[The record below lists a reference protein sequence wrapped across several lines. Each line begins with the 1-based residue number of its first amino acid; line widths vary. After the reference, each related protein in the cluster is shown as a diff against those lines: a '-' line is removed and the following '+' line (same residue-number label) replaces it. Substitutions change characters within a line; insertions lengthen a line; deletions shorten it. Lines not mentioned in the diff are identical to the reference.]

1 MDRNA
6 LLLGDATPAT
16 RIIEIGPSHAPIAP
30 KRGGWNSFVVDHAD
44 QAELRAK
51 YDKFGV
57 DLEAIEPVDGV
68 WHGGRL
74 DSAVPPALH
83 GSFDRLIASHVI
95 EHIPDIV
102 TFLNSAQ
109 NLLAGA
115 GTLALAVPDK
125 RYCFDALK
133 PITTTG
139 DILAAHAP
147 DGPGRHSRRTLFNQV
162 AYSVGMD
169 GASAWGQHPVHAAHF
184 MNSLTDALAF
194 HEAASE
200 APDSPYVDAHAW
212 QFTPAA
218 FQLAILEL
226 AEAGLIDWRVAE
238 CSPAQG
244 SEFIVTLRRGR
255 TAWPE
260 PAQREARRM
269 ELLLATLVEQREQID
284 YAALGGLIAIPAQAA
299 DPAIAR
305 SIADLRAA
313 LATQD
318 ARMAAIATALAP
330 PTDQPASLGTLAD
343 LTARLDAQ
351 QRQLATITAADGTQA
366 SIMASLA
373 QLDARQNAQAQAIS
387 DLGARL
393 DAQHAQLAS
402 ITAADG
408 TQASIMGSLA
418 QIATRQ
424 QDAADHAAAG
434 AARAAEPML
443 QALAGLA
450 ARLDAQQR
458 RLDEVHR
465 VSTWLS
471 RSLRPARRLRARLL
485 GRPFTE

>member
-16 RIIEIGPSHAPIAP
+16 RIIEIGPSHAPIAA
-30 KRGGWNSFVVDHAD
+30 KRAGWNSFVVDHAD

-51 YDKFGV
+51 YAEFGV
-57 DLEAIEPVDGV
+57 DIAAIEHVDGV

-83 GSFDRLIASHVI
+83 GTFDRLIASHVI

-102 TFLNSAQ
+102 TFLDSAQ
-109 NLLAGA
+109 ALLTPD

-139 DILAAHAP
+139 DILAAHDP
-147 DGPGRHSRRTLFNQV
+147 NGPGRHKKRTLFNQV
-162 AYSVGMD
+162 AYSVAMD
-169 GASAWGQHPVHAAHF
+169 DQPAWGQHPVHSAKF
-184 MNSLTDALAF
+184 MNSLADAVAF
-194 HEAASE
+194 HAAASE
-200 APDSPYVDAHAW
+200 APDSAYVDAHAW

-244 SEFIVTLRRGR
+244 SEFIVTLHRGR
-255 TAWPE
+255 PAWPDA
-260 PAQREARRM
+260 AQREARRM
-269 ELLLATLVEQREQID
+269 ELLLAILVEQREQID
-284 YAALGGLIAIPAQAA
+284 YAALGGLITIPNQPA
-299 DPAIAR
+299 DPALAR
-305 SIADLRAA
+305 ALADLRAL
-313 LATQD
+313 LAAQD
-318 ARMAAIATALAP
+318 ARIDTIAAILAP

-366 SIMASLA
+366 AIMASLA
-373 QLDARQNAQAQAIS
+373 QLDARQNDQAQAVS

-393 DAQHAQLAS
+393 LATHAQIS
-402 ITAADG
+402 TITAADG

-418 QIATRQ
+418 QIAARQ
-424 QDAADHAAAG
+424 QQQQQAIDSLAAQPVAPLIHA
-434 AARAAEPML
+434 
-443 QALAGLA
+443 LA
-450 ARLDAQQR
+450 ARIEAQQR
-458 RLDEVHR
+458 QLDEVHR
-465 VSTWLS
+465 VSTWV
-471 RSLRPARRLRARLL
+471 RRVLRPALRLRARVL
-485 GRPFTE
+485 GRPFVE